1 MTVHGT
7 GTSGPANPDTEE
19 LSPQSSED
27 AINKLEDQIS
37 APNVA
42 SENDAVKKEAAPDAD
57 EAKNASSVPQH
68 HRTSCFF
75 EWRLLPQHKIS
86 VIHDD
91 PNVQAGQSS
100 SSLSSSQ
107 SNNLIKFKCDLCLEE
122 VEGGIGGLK
131 LHQIGLHINPY
142 YLSASDRILAQIS
155 SYAVQTDKTE
165 GPWVPN
171 WDTFKV
177 CNLKISVA
185 KFLHLLNI
193 KLVSLQN
200 EFLNSTGTLSINEIT
215 KHDS

>member
-27 AINKLEDQIS
+27 AINKLEDQNS
-37 APNVA
+37 TPNVA
-42 SENDAVKKEAAPDAD
+42 SENDAVKKEAAPDAGD
-57 EAKNASSVPQH
+57 AENASSKPQH

-75 EWRLLPQHKIS
+75 EWRLLPQHKSS
-86 VIHDD
+86 VIRDD

-100 SSLSSSQ
+100 STSSQ
-107 SNNLIKFKCDLCLEE
+107 PNNLIKFKCDLCLEE

-177 CNLKISVA
+177 RNFKISVA
-185 KFLHLLNI
+185 NFFILGHY
-193 KLVSLQN
+193 
-200 EFLNSTGTLSINEIT
+200 
-215 KHDS
+215 

>member
-7 GTSGPANPDTEE
+7 GTSGPANPDPEE

-27 AINKLEDQIS
+27 AINKLEAQNS
-37 APNVA
+37 VTTPNDVT
-42 SENDAVKKEAAPDAD
+42 SENVDVKQEAALDAEAHD
-57 EAKNASSVPQH
+57 ENASSEPQQQ
-68 HRTSCFF
+68 RTSCFF

-86 VIHDD
+86 VINDD

-100 SSLSSSQ
+100 SSSQ
-107 SNNLIKFKCDLCLEE
+107 PNNLIKFKCDLCPEE
-122 VEGGIGGLK
+122 VEGGIGALK

-177 CNLKISVA
+177 LTYTI
-185 KFLHLLNI
+185 FHLI
-193 KLVSLQN
+193 KLGTSYIIVRMSLQMCTY
-200 EFLNSTGTLSINEIT
+200 LN
-215 KHDS
+215 